1 VSPSQ
6 NPIQNIDC
14 FYQNINFD
22 RWKEIVA
29 HRQSSGVMLPRFQLK
44 LIEVTPWGALRLDVR
59 RERPISQPET
69 EMT

>member
-1 VSPSQ
+1 MSPSQ

-29 HRQSSGVMLPRFQLK
+29 HRQFSAVMLPRFQLK
-44 LIEVTPWGALRLDVR
+44 LIEVTTWCVLRLDLR
-59 RERPISQPET
+59 REQFYFT
-69 EMT
+69 T

>member
-29 HRQSSGVMLPRFQLK
+29 HRQYSGVMLPRFQLK
-44 LIEVTPWGALRLDVR
+44 LIEVTPWCALRLDVR
-59 RERPISQPET
+59 REQFYFT
-69 EMT
+69 T

>member
-1 VSPSQ
+1 MSPSQ

-29 HRQSSGVMLPRFQLK
+29 HRQSSGMLPRFQLK
-44 LIEVTPWGALRLDVR
+44 LIEVITPWRVLRLDVR
-59 RERPISQPET
+59 REQFYFT
-69 EMT
+69 T